1 MRALASLMTW
11 KTALLDV
18 PFGGAKG
25 GIAIDPTSLSAG
37 ELQRMTR
44 RYANGIAH
52 VIGVYRDI
60 PAPDMNTNAQ
70 TMAWFM
76 DAYSAGH
83 GYSPGIVTGKPV
95 SLGGQPG
102 REAATG
108 LGVVY
113 ILEAYAREH
122 GIDLVGL
129 PVIVQGF
136 GNVGSFA
143 AKEAAARG
151 CRIVGVS
158 DRWGAIRNDGGLDV
172 TALVDLTRDG
182 GKVTDYAGRP
192 RRPHQRRAAGV
203 GVRGADPGRPRRA
216 ADTRTTPAR
225 WRASVIIEAANYP
238 TTPGGDKILG
248 DRGIIVVPD
257 ILANAGGVT
266 GSYFEWTRNIQ
277 QMPWTIERFNQGLQD
292 YMVRAYEATSAFTKQ
307 HHCSMRQAAFA
318 IGIDRAAAAVKMRG
332 YILVAA
338 SLAMSEQERQ
348 EIPRRAP
355 RRHHLDRASR
365 RPAAHRADLVRLRA
379 RRARVD
385 HHHRRV
391 PQGRLLNAA
400 GRFSLCAQNRGAP
413 FYRYVSVEG
422 PIVDVARLSSR
433 AEADRRPLSPAATSA
448 RSWATPT
455 WPGKRRGRGALPK
468 FSDAPD
474 SLVGPSTTRSSPE
487 RAAGRRTAAAEDPH
501 R

>member
-1 MRALASLMTW
+1 MAREGLTAFQAVNRNFEEAAAIIGLDDELHSVLTTTYREITVQIPLRLDNGDLVVAQGYRVQHNGARGPYKGGIRYHPDADLEEVRALASLMTW

-25 GIAIDPTSLSAG
+25 GIAIDPTNLSEG

-76 DAYSAGH
+76 DAFSSSH

-122 GIDLVGL
+122 DIDLVGL
-129 PVIVQGF
+129 PVAIQGF

-143 AKEAAARG
+143 AREAAARG

-158 DRWGAIRNDGGLDV
+158 DRWGAVRNDSGLDV
-172 TALVDLTRDG
+172 PALADIVGRG
-182 GKVTDYAGRP
+182 GRVTDHEGPHDVLTNEELLASPCTVLIPAALDEQLHQDNAGAV
-192 RRPHQRRAAGV
+192 Q
-203 GVRGADPGRPRRA
+203 
-216 ADTRTTPAR
+216 
-225 WRASVIIEAANYP
+225 ASVVIEAANYP
-238 TTPGGDKILG
+238 TTPGADKILA
-248 DRGIIVVPD
+248 DRGITVVPD

-277 QMPWTIERFNQGLQD
+277 QMPWTIERFNGALQD
-292 YMVRAYEATSAFTKQ
+292 YMVRAYDATAAFAHAKG
-307 HHCSMRQAAFA
+307 CSLRQAAFA
-318 IGIDRAAAAVKMRG
+318 IGIDRVATAVKMRG
-332 YILVAA
+332 YI
-338 SLAMSEQERQ
+338 
-348 EIPRRAP
+348 
-355 RRHHLDRASR
+355 
-365 RPAAHRADLVRLRA
+365 
-379 RRARVD
+379 
-385 HHHRRV
+385 
-391 PQGRLLNAA
+391 
-400 GRFSLCAQNRGAP
+400 
-413 FYRYVSVEG
+413 
-422 PIVDVARLSSR
+422 
-433 AEADRRPLSPAATSA
+433 
-448 RSWATPT
+448 
-455 WPGKRRGRGALPK
+455 
-468 FSDAPD
+468 
-474 SLVGPSTTRSSPE
+474 
-487 RAAGRRTAAAEDPH
+487 
-501 R
+501 